1 MKLSER
7 LKRLE
12 AKAPAQQLIQVVKF
26 GTELTSLQYG
36 DDYYYRLESEP
47 EDEFI
52 ERVLAIVKKN
62 PRPNGFYLVGNIC

>member
-12 AKAPAQQLIQVVKF
+12 AKAPAEQQIFVVKF

-36 DDYYYRLESEP
+36 DDKYYRLESEP
-47 EDEFI
+47 EDKFI
-52 ERVLAIVKKN
+52 ERILAIVNRN
-62 PRPNGFYLVGNIC
+62 PHPNGFYLVGNIC